1 LSTPALKDSTS
12 TRIEKHQISAIVGP
26 RRRLVDPH
34 RRHSLIDS
42 SSRLPPPE
50 HQALAN
56 VDLSNR
62 IPERKQMHQS
72 TNGTATRGLVMTS
85 FVGPR
90 RSNPDVPKCNSQQH
104 LRRAAASRI
113 RGRDS
118 SLVWIGPTPPVS
130 RYRLPGF
137 DDTQSRKCR
146 RILLR
151 SARTCMMIDRHH
163 KYRRLPKRNLDR
175 VHVDRNTSGKP
186 NHDIG
191 EIAYTY
197 MHHVRMISA
206 SCVYAYLHACM
217 HPLCTDV
224 YIRHASTP
232 NDVRSTSIHHAFG
245 IPFQYQ

>member
-1 LSTPALKDSTS
+1 MSTCMHGYGRNRAMQQWSAYTCILISLLVYALKDSTS
-12 TRIEKHQISAIVGP
+12 TRIERHQIAAIVRP

-62 IPERKQMHQS
+62 ILERKQMHQS

-118 SLVWIGPTPPVS
+118 SLVRIGPTPPVS

-137 DDTQSRKCR
+137 DDMQSRTCR
-146 RILLR
+146 KVLLR
-151 SARTCMMIDRHH
+151 SARTCLMTDRHH
-163 KYRRLPKRNLDR
+163 KYRRLPKRR
-175 VHVDRNTSGKP
+175 
-186 NHDIG
+186 
-191 EIAYTY
+191 
-197 MHHVRMISA
+197 ISTE
-206 SCVYAYLHACM
+206 C
-217 HPLCTDV
+217 
-224 YIRHASTP
+224 
-232 NDVRSTSIHHAFG
+232 TSIATHQQGRVIYPSQASR
-245 IPFQYQ
+245 